1 MFSPH
6 IDFFLYYNRLFQ
18 YKSSIVIIYVN
29 IYFDMIKKYTFLGI
43 YEKVMSYQALNLV
56 IQIRLLGDFF
66 PKTL

>member
-6 IDFFLYYNRLFQ
+6 IDFSFIITDCFNTNQVLY
-18 YKSSIVIIYVN
+18 IYVN